1 MLPYAVKGISRAV
14 PALATGAGSALGE
27 LGINKLFGK
36 GIFIPKKY
44 IPMLPPFAK
53 EFTKAQRDQIDKAYQ
68 TGGDWLS
75 NQQEKME

>member
-1 MLPYAVKGISRAV
+1 MSRAV

-44 IPMLPPFAK
+44 IPMLPLFAK
-53 EFTKAQRDQIDKAYQ
+53 EFTKAQGDQIDKAYQ